1 MKRFILMVSILALA
15 ASPIFAGGG
24 YPYQDNNQAQ
34 QNDYYGQ
41 NDQAVQ
47 TGKYGHQDQGN
58 PGYSYPDKK
67 PPFLTPDNDQLYTTE
82 AARKATLAM
91 LYMVYTDL
99 GNCMSSFNETIKG
112 GISSIGHLNNAQ
124 SALRKTVADPAY
136 HPLIRE
142 INKRIT
148 KIKFYLVMNDSV
160 AGQQRIQQVMKIIKN
175 TLVQDGYQGDYGHS
189 GYSNYSGYN
198 SYGYESNHNPQPNY
212 PVQHEG
218 PVSGSSGATNIAPMV
233 PGYGNGVVPAY

>member
-1 MKRFILMVSILALA
+1 MKRFILMVSIMALA
-15 ASPIFAGGG
+15 ACPTFAGGG

-47 TGKYGHQDQGN
+47 TGNYGQQNQGKL
-58 PGYSYPDKK
+58 GYNN
-67 PPFLTPDNDQLYTTE
+67 PPFLNPDSDQLYTSE

-99 GNCMSSFNETIKG
+99 NNCMVSFNQTVKG

-136 HPLIRE
+136 HSLINE

-148 KIKFYLVMNDSV
+148 KIKFYLVMNDTVS
-160 AGQQRIQQVMKIIKN
+160 AQQRVQQLMLIIKN
-175 TLVQDGYQGDYGHS
+175 TLVNDGNVGEY
-189 GYSNYSGYN
+189 GYN
-198 SYGYESNHNPQPNY
+198 GYNGYNNSGNYGFTNNNQPNTNY
-212 PVQHEG
+212 PVQHEL
-218 PVSGSSGATNIAPMV
+218 PISGSGSNITPVV
-233 PGYGNGVVPAY
+233 PSFGNGIVPAY